1 VTTTTDTPK
10 MTTAEKRLDIVK
22 QFRTHEKDTGSP
34 QVQIALLT
42 DRINHINEHLRTQ
55 KKDHAGRRGLLM
67 LVGQR
72 NRLLKY
78 LQRNDSEAYKKLIQT
93 LGLRK

>member
-1 VTTTTDTPK
+1 MSTLTPEQ
-10 MTTAEKRLDIVK
+10 MTTAEKRVETVK
-22 QFRTHEKDTGSP
+22 QFRKHDKDTGSP

-42 DRINHINEHLRTQ
+42 ERITHINEHLRKA
-55 KKDHAGRRGLLM
+55 KKDHAGRRGLLLM
-67 LVGQR
+67 VGQR

-78 LQRNDSEAYKKLIQT
+78 MGRTDREGYKKLIAT

>member
-1 VTTTTDTPK
+1 MSTATSVPL
-10 MTTAEKRLDIVK
+10 TTAEKRVETVK
-22 QFRTHEKDTGSP
+22 QFRTHDKDTGSP
-34 QVQIALLT
+34 QVQVALLT
-42 DRINHINEHLRTQ
+42 ERINMLNEHLRKA
-55 KKDHAGRRGLLM
+55 KKDHAGRRGLLI

-78 LQRNDSEAYKKLIQT
+78 LSRTDREGYKKLIGT